1 VWDIRVRNLKQQNPN
16 GEIKMATRDF
26 KDAFV
31 WPPFTC
37 ATTAHF
43 LSSSSCGSTSASNHF
58 DLQAIHKKNSQNR
71 TMKTGKKQKPR
82 YGSNCI
88 ARTENQYFWCPSDWF
103 RADEKVLNAVW
114 QLQKARWKME
124 QMTGFPMP
132 LSYLW
137 LFVIL
142 FSFHCIS
149 CFSNKSIGGV
159 VG

>member
-1 VWDIRVRNLKQQNPN
+1 MWDIRVRNLKQQNPN
-16 GEIKMATRDF
+16 GDETFKMATRDF

-43 LSSSSCGSTSASNHF
+43 LSSSSCGSTSTSNHF

-71 TMKTGKKQKPR
+71 TMKLERSKNSDMAVTALHDQKCSNSGALRTGTR
-82 YGSNCI
+82 SG
-88 ARTENQYFWCPSDWF
+88 R
-103 RADEKVLNAVW
+103 LH
-114 QLQKARWKME
+114 KARWEKE
-124 QMTGFPMP
+124 ANDGLLHASF
-132 LSYLW
+132 LLW

-142 FSFHCIS
+142 FSFHCS

>member
-1 VWDIRVRNLKQQNPN
+1 MVIF
-16 GEIKMATRDF
+16 KMATRDF

-58 DLQAIHKKNSQNR
+58 DLQVIHKKNSQNR

-103 RADEKVLNAVW
+103 GADDMVLNAVW